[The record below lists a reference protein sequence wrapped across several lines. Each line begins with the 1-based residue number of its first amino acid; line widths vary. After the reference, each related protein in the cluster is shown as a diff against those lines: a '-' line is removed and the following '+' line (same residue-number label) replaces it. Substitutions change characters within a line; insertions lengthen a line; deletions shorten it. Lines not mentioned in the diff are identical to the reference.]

1 MLFIETRTLDHV
13 VDSATR
19 ILILKKLKEKGMIPL
34 IHSARLSCYEYALLE
49 SSGVAKMENA
59 IAAWTESENDSSYI
73 QGDVFC
79 FSDHV
84 LFLIFGDTHDEPA
97 GMRAGIIYDAHTTEP
112 LRKLDGFCQDI
123 KDSLASARRGVNA
136 AVEVRAQESMEWRR
150 SGPETPTGFARF
162 VAKQD
167 ADSLYAVAR
176 RETVVERIRAAELL
190 QDAYAR
196 SFLRCIKEAH
206 AEGCYAQLSAGNRVE
221 ASEFLMDKLLGAGL
235 IRREVMVSCR
245 RTGHTLFHLPSSDAL
260 AVITIS
266 NATCGE
272 CGAAVADEKVEEVV
286 APTRLASAL
295 LEDSSWLVNRLHS
308 ILREL
313 GIPESEIAIAPPA
326 GDGEA
331 HMMVNVCGEPFLI
344 ILRDGDLTPAF
355 ARRAIGMEIETE
367 AAHLVVVATGRIHN
381 EGRVRLLEH
390 ARRRRRAGSDV
401 ELILVEGTDAA
412 ATELQYAFER
422 VSHKALAEQLCV
434 LDESIGVSVSRVI
447 ITRFQLLRMPNRVE
461 NIANIFVDALS
472 PSLSHMPPALPAVAY
487 SLSGVGD
494 VSDRGD
500 LMPPDSLH
508 RDH

>member
-1 MLFIETRTLDHV
+1 MLFIETRALDHS

-19 ILILKKLKEKGMIPL
+19 ILLLKKLKEKGMIPL

-84 LFLIFGDTHDEPA
+84 LFLLFGDTQDEPA
-97 GMRAGIIYDAHTTEP
+97 GVRAGIIYDVQTTEP
-112 LRKLDGFCQDI
+112 LRKLDGFCQGI
-123 KDSLASARRGVNA
+123 KDSLVFERRENNTS
-136 AVEVRAQESMEWRR
+136 VEVRAQESIEWRR
-150 SGPETPTGFARF
+150 SGPVTPPGFARF

-167 ADSLYAVAR
+167 TDSLYAVAR
-176 RETVVERIRAAELL
+176 KETVIERIRAAELL
-190 QDAYAR
+190 QDTYAR

-206 AEGCYAQLSAGNRVE
+206 AEGCYAQLLAGNRVE
-221 ASEFLMDKLLGAGL
+221 ASEFLMDKLSGVGL
-235 IRREVMVSCR
+235 VRREVMVSCR
-245 RTGHTLFHLPSSDAL
+245 KTGHTLFHLPSSDAL
-260 AVITIS
+260 AVVTIS

-272 CGAAVADEKVEEVV
+272 CGAAVADEKIEEVI

-313 GIPESEIAIAPPA
+313 GIPESEIAIAPPM

-367 AAHLVVVATGRIHN
+367 ATHLMIVATGRIHN
-381 EGRVRLLEH
+381 EGRIRLLDH

-401 ELILVEGTDAA
+401 ELILAEGTGAA
-412 ATELQYAFER
+412 ASELQYAFER
-422 VSHKALAEQLCV
+422 ISQKVIAEQLCV
-434 LDESIGVSVSRVI
+434 LDESIGVNVSRVI
-447 ITRFQLLRMPNRVE
+447 ITRFQLLRTPNRVE

-472 PSLSHMPPALPAVAY
+472 PSFGNMPPALPLVAY

-494 VSDRGD
+494 VIDRSD
-500 LMPPDSLH
+500 LTPPDPLH
-508 RDH
+508 RDS